1 MGGARAQ
8 LVVMPTASA
17 RDVVYTW
24 MNALNAGR
32 IEEVLGLYA
41 EDAVL
46 LPTFSP
52 HTLHTAAGRR
62 GYFEQLVGRPGFS
75 VSLHER
81 TLRVQGLG
89 AGVEVASGIYRFH
102 VEIDGEPLVFE
113 ARFSF
118 LVELGAP
125 HPVRHHHSSQIPR
138 TLS

>member
-1 MGGARAQ
+1 
-8 LVVMPTASA
+8 MPISSA
-17 RDVVYTW
+17 RDVVHAW
-24 MNALNAGR
+24 MNALNAR
-32 IEEVLGLYA
+32 QIDTVLALYA

-62 GYFEQLVGRPGFS
+62 GYFELLAGRPGFS

-81 TLRVQGLG
+81 TLRVQSLA
-89 AGVEVASGIYRFH
+89 AGFEAASGIYRFH

-118 LVELGAP
+118 LVELDSP
-125 HPVRHHHSSQIPR
+125 KPVRHHHSSQIPR